1 MEPNIKKLLEE
12 LSELL
17 RDVISESPEAVERV
31 DAIQD
36 EGYSLHLLLDCQPS
50 SESEEDLGDEGP
62 PRDDSEREQD
72 AKVDEREAEEREAED
87 TAAALARDEGEPD
100 ALPAADSRPAVFRIN
115 AADLRFL
122 RSVGIDP
129 TRRANKRR
137 YRPSSEHR

>member
-1 MEPNIKKLLEE
+1 MAPKGDTTMEPRIKKLLEE

-17 RDVISESPEAVERV
+17 RDVISESPEAVEKV

-36 EGYSLHLLLDCQPS
+36 EGYSLHLLLDCQPAS
-50 SESEEDLGDEGP
+50 DAEGEEDELDEATTEP
-62 PRDDSEREQD
+62 
-72 AKVDEREAEEREAED
+72 EAAA
-87 TAAALARDEGEPD
+87 AAAL
-100 ALPAADSRPAVFRIN
+100 PAPEAPVRREAPVSFRIN

-137 YRPSSEHR
+137 YRPEPR

>member
-1 MEPNIKKLLEE
+1 MEPRIKKLLEE

-17 RDVISESPEAVERV
+17 RDVISESPDAVEKV

-36 EGYSLHLLLDCQPS
+36 EGYALHLLLDCQPS
-50 SESEEDLGDEGP
+50 SESD
-62 PRDDSEREQD
+62 
-72 AKVDEREAEEREAED
+72 AEENEDGSAAEAED
-87 TAAALARDEGEPD
+87 DTESM
-100 ALPAADSRPAVFRIN
+100 PAAGSDSRPVTFRIN

-137 YRPSSEHR
+137 YRPSSESR

>member
-1 MEPNIKKLLEE
+1 MEPRIKKLLEE

-17 RDVISESPEAVERV
+17 RDVISDSPEAVEKV

-50 SESEEDLGDEGP
+50 S
-62 PRDDSEREQD
+62 DSE
-72 AKVDEREAEEREAED
+72 AEAED
-87 TAAALARDEGEPD
+87 DDAEGVEVVDSESPVSESRPD
-100 ALPAADSRPAVFRIN
+100 AVPAAFRIN

-137 YRPSSEHR
+137 YRPEPR